1 MTGALWVLCGV
12 LLFTIIEKIFSSCAN
27 ADGEGDAQ
35 PTQED
40 SEGSSEPSDM
50 QVGAQKSGNQTIKI
64 AGYLNLMA
72 NSIDN
77 FTQGLAVAASFLVSF
92 RQGLL
97 GTIAILCELNFY
109 TVGIKFK
116 RISMDNIMIPNSHLY
131 SAWDSTR
138 GGRFCHSIAIWF

>member
-12 LLFTIIEKIFSSCAN
+12 LLFSIIEKIFSSCAN
-27 ADGEGDAQ
+27 SDGEPDSQ
-35 PTQED
+35 TTEEN
-40 SEGSSEPSDM
+40 SEGSSETSDK
-50 QVGAQKSGNQTIKI
+50 QVAGQKTGNQSIKI

-97 GTIAILCELNFY
+97 GTVAILCKPLNLNEFLSNKIII
-109 TVGIKFK
+109 VNFQL
-116 RISMDNIMIPNSHLY
+116 R
-131 SAWDSTR
+131 SAWNST
-138 GGRFCHSIAIWF
+138 

>member
-27 ADGEGDAQ
+27 TDGE
-35 PTQED
+35 QESQTSQEI
-40 SEGSSEPSDM
+40 SEQSTEPSDT
-50 QVGAQKSGNQTIKI
+50 QVAQSGQRSGNQSIKI

-97 GTIAILCELNFY
+97 GTIAILCKL
-109 TVGIKFK
+109 KFK
-116 RISMDNIMIPNSHLY
+116 
-131 SAWDSTR
+131 
-138 GGRFCHSIAIWF
+138 

>member
-12 LLFTIIEKIFSSCAN
+12 LLFSIIEKIFSSCAN
-27 ADGEGDAQ
+27 ADGERDSQ
-35 PTQED
+35 TTEEN
-40 SEGSSEPSDM
+40 SEGSSESSDK
-50 QVGAQKSGNQTIKI
+50 QVGGLQSGNQSIKI

-97 GTIAILCELNFY
+97 GTVAILCKPLNLNEFLSNKIII
-109 TVGIKFK
+109 VNFQL
-116 RISMDNIMIPNSHLY
+116 R
-131 SAWDSTR
+131 SAWNST
-138 GGRFCHSIAIWF
+138 

>member
-27 ADGEGDAQ
+27 ADETNSDSSKTALSQ
-35 PTQED
+35 NNSERD
-40 SEGSSEPSDM
+40 SETNETQNGL
-50 QVGAQKSGNQTIKI
+50 VNNRRSGNQPIKI

-97 GTIAILCELNFY
+97 GTIAILCEFIFFSLDSNKLNEY
-109 TVGIKFK
+109 FK
-116 RISMDNIMIPNSHLY
+116 RCNYKLIYLFIY
-131 SAWDSTR
+131 CSAWDST
-138 GGRFCHSIAIWF
+138 